1 MKKLLTI
8 LLALLLVTG
17 VVFAEEGEGG
27 DDGGS
32 SSADVAVVS
41 GESTLTLKSAVDGY
55 FEHGFAKALTGEDSD
70 LGDNSYSDISMT
82 GTGASAVD
90 LGFYVVKTNAA
101 VAFDVGFV
109 VTPMVNG
116 FGNAY
121 VPYTLNF
128 VCEDITGSRKFNK
141 SSGVTATPW
150 EEEGVFAI
158 GFGEGVTGWSEV
170 SFDSASGTVISHG
183 SMGNG
188 YLALALSADFGT
200 GNDNANLPE
209 GDYTG
214 TVVATIAVN

>member
-17 VVFAEEGEGG
+17 VVFAEGEGG
-27 DDGGS
+27 DEGGS
-32 SSADVAVVS
+32 SPAPAIVADVS

-55 FEHGFAKALTGEDSD
+55 FEHGFTASLGESMA
-70 LGDNSYSDISMT
+70 LGDNEYTDVDMT
-82 GTGASAVD
+82 GTGDSAVN

-101 VAFDVGFV
+101 VAFNVGFV

-116 FGNAY
+116 FENAY

-128 VCEDITGSRKFNK
+128 AHAESTGSRKFNK
-141 SSGVTATPW
+141 NSGQAATQW

-158 GFGEGVTGWSEV
+158 GFGEGVTGWSEE
-170 SFDSASGTVISHG
+170 SFGSASGTVISHG
-183 SMGNG
+183 SMGSG
-188 YLALALSADFGT
+188 SLALALSADFGT

>member
-1 MKKLLTI
+1 M
-8 LLALLLVTG
+8 A
-17 VVFAEEGEGG
+17 
-27 DDGGS
+27 
-32 SSADVAVVS
+32 
-41 GESTLTLKSAVDGY
+41 
-55 FEHGFAKALTGEDSD
+55 
-70 LGDNSYSDISMT
+70 LGDNEYTDVDMT
-82 GTGASAVD
+82 GTGDSAVN

-101 VAFDVGFV
+101 VAFNVGFV

-116 FGNAY
+116 FENAY

-128 VCEDITGSRKFNK
+128 AHAESTGSRKFNK
-141 SSGVTATPW
+141 NSGQAATQW